1 MEYLGAAHGLCSIL
15 QAILSVPGYFDA
27 NPSDQS
33 DVKMSI
39 DYLLSLQ
46 SQEGWNINNF
56 SWAVVAFMAILIG
69 NFPAATDE
77 IGLQGEPK
85 LVHWCHGAGGTVVII
100 ILNYINMEWTY

>member
-46 SQEGWNINNF
+46 SQEGRHITI
-56 SWAVVAFMAILIG
+56 SWVV
-69 NFPAATDE
+69 
-77 IGLQGEPK
+77 
-85 LVHWCHGAGGTVVII
+85 
-100 ILNYINMEWTY
+100 